1 LSNEQEIISEVRY
14 WIEKAVIGLELC
26 PFARSVY
33 EKRQIR
39 YSISHSEQI
48 DELMFDLHQEILSLQ
63 QSPDFDTGLLII
75 PFQLGVFSDFNQMLD
90 QADALMSA
98 YHGSEEFQLAGF
110 HPLYQFSGTQLEDR
124 ENWSNR
130 SPYPILHILR
140 ETSVEQ
146 AVSRYPGVDGIP
158 ARNIEKLGLLEDDQF
173 DQIFKI
179 PNRKEL

>member
-1 LSNEQEIISEVRY
+1 MSDEQEIIAEVLR

-26 PFARSVY
+26 PFARAVY

-48 DELMFDLHQEILSLQ
+48 DELMFDLHQEILCLQ
-63 QSPDFDTGLLII
+63 QSPDIDTGLLII
-75 PFQLGVFSDFNQMLD
+75 PFQLGEFSEFNQMLD
-90 QADALMSA
+90 QADALMNG
-98 YHGSEEFQLAGF
+98 YHWSGEFQLASF

-140 ETSVEQ
+140 EASVEQ
-146 AVSRYPGVDGIP
+146 AVSRYPGVSGIP
-158 ARNIEKLGLLEDDQF
+158 ARNIEKLGLLEDDEF
-173 DQIFKI
+173 NQIFKT